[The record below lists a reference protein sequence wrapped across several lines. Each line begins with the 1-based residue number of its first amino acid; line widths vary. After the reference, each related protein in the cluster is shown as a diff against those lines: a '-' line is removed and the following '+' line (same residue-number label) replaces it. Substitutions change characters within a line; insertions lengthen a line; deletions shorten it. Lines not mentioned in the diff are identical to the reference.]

1 MSKQLDLSFG
11 TADSPR
17 GIFGGADVGLPAP
30 EPCEVPKPKPKES
43 NTSPTVTP
51 TTMEMV
57 ADGCNLRAAFE
68 KVASNRG
75 APGPDHQ
82 SVDDVR
88 GHIGKL
94 LPKLRQAL
102 LTGDYQPGEIRRV
115 WTPKSGCGERGLGI
129 PNVVDRIV
137 QQAVLQ
143 VLRSCPSITWTVRAC
158 LAGRKLSA

>member
-57 ADGCNLRAAFE
+57 AIEPDPIRSGNAA
-68 KVASNRG
+68 
-75 APGPDHQ
+75 
-82 SVDDVR
+82 
-88 GHIGKL
+88 
-94 LPKLRQAL
+94 
-102 LTGDYQPGEIRRV
+102 TGD
-115 WTPKSGCGERGLGI
+115 
-129 PNVVDRIV
+129 
-137 QQAVLQ
+137 
-143 VLRSCPSITWTVRAC
+143 
-158 LAGRKLSA
+158 SAICRFRWGFN